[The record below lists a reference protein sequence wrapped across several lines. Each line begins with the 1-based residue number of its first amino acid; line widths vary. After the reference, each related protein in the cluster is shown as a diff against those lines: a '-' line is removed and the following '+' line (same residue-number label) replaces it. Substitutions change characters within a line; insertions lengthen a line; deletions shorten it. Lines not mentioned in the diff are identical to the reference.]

1 MDEETRE
8 LRHKL
13 ANVEQEKRLLEKM
26 TVQAADQ
33 IDELAEADC
42 SKPAIDKAK
51 AKAEQL
57 RNVAKM
63 SSEGR

>member
-1 MDEETRE
+1 MDEETRK

-42 SKPAIDKAK
+42 SEPAIARAK
-51 AKAEQL
+51 AKADQL
-57 RNVAKM
+57 RTIAKL